1 MASRRRRRTRRQD
14 SGQSSPARSGNRA
27 SNTGKSSQRKQRKS
41 GQREQR
47 KGGQSEQRKGGLSRG
62 FWLYMLAVMAVF
74 IPLNLYCLNQVNPP
88 GPGEAT
94 DEQAATI
101 LNSVNDP
108 HEPYATDPPTSGPHV
123 AQLAGHGYRTD
134 TLPDEIQVA
143 NLSRGFVI
151 VHFSSVAPDADMRQL
166 AAEFE
171 GHDVIVQPD
180 ANLPAETAVALTA
193 WGRIEHL
200 ESYDKGRIYNFVRNY
215 AGLGQPGAAASGG
228 GGG

>member
-1 MASRRRRRTRRQD
+1 MASRRRRRTRRQ
-14 SGQSSPARSGNRA
+14 SGGGQGNTSRTGSRA
-27 SNTGKSSQRKQRKS
+27 AGGAKGGK
-41 GQREQR
+41 REQR
-47 KGGQSEQRKGGLSRG
+47 SGGQRSQPKGGLGRG

-74 IPLNLYCLNQVNPP
+74 IPLNLYCLNQASPP
-88 GPGEAT
+88 GPGEET
-94 DEQAATI
+94 DQQAATV

-123 AQLAGHGYRTD
+123 TQLARHGYRTD
-134 TLPDEIQVA
+134 TLADEIQVA
-143 NLSRGFVI
+143 NLTRGFVI
-151 VHFSSVAPDADMRQL
+151 VHFKSAGLEAEMRRL

-180 ANLPAETAVALTA
+180 PNLPAETAVALTA

-200 ESYDKGRIYNFVRNY
+200 DSYDKGRVYNFVRNY
-215 AGLGQPGAAASGG
+215 AGLGLPQAAPSGG

>member
-1 MASRRRRRTRRQD
+1 MANLPPRAAAVARQRTTRV
-14 SGQSSPARSGNRA
+14 
-27 SNTGKSSQRKQRKS
+27 GKR
-41 GQREQR
+41 
-47 KGGQSEQRKGGLSRG
+47 EQRKGGLSRG
-62 FWLYMLAVMAVF
+62 FWLYMVAVMAVF

-94 DEQAATI
+94 DEQAATV
-101 LNSVNDP
+101 LNSVNDA

-123 AQLAGHGYRTD
+123 SQLAEHGYRTD
-134 TLPDEIQVA
+134 TLPDEVQVA

-151 VHFSSVAPDADMRQL
+151 VHFNNTALDSEMRQL

-180 ANLPAETAVALTA
+180 AALPFETPVALTA
-193 WGRIEHL
+193 WGRIEQL
-200 ESYDKGRIYNFVRNY
+200 DSYDKGRVYNFVRNY
-215 AGLGQPGAAASGG
+215 AGLGQPQSAASGG

>member
-1 MASRRRRRTRRQD
+1 MASRRRRRTRRQGRG
-14 SGQSSPARSGNRA
+14 GQSNAARA
-27 SNTGKSSQRKQRKS
+27 SNADK
-41 GQREQR
+41 REQR
-47 KGGQSEQRKGGLSRG
+47 KGNQNDQRKGGLGRG
-62 FWLYMLAVMAVF
+62 FWLYMLAVTALF
-74 IPLNLYCLNQVNPP
+74 IPLTLYCLNQASPP

-101 LNSVNDP
+101 LNSVTDP

-123 AQLAGHGYRTD
+123 TQLAAHGYQTE

-151 VHFSSVAPDADMRQL
+151 VHFNNPALDAEMRRL

-180 ANLPAETAVALTA
+180 AGLPPEQPLALTA
-193 WGRIEHL
+193 WGRIERL
-200 ESYDKGRIYNFVRNY
+200 DSYDKGRVYNFVRNY
-215 AGLGQPGAAASGG
+215 AGLGQPQSAPSGG

>member
-1 MASRRRRRTRRQD
+1 MASRRRRRTRRQ
-14 SGQSSPARSGNRA
+14 SAGGQSSAAGTSSRA
-27 SNTGKSSQRKQRKS
+27 SKSDKGR
-41 GQREQR
+41 QREQR
-47 KGGQSEQRKGGLSRG
+47 KGSKGNQQKGGLGRG
-62 FWLYMLAVMAVF
+62 FWLYMLAVMALF
-74 IPLNLYCLNQVNPP
+74 IPLNLYCLNQASPP
-88 GPGEAT
+88 GPGEET
-94 DEQAATI
+94 DQQAATI

-123 AQLAGHGYRTD
+123 TQLAGHGYRTD

-151 VHFSSVAPDADMRQL
+151 VHFGDAGLNTEMQQL

-180 ANLPAETAVALTA
+180 ASLPAETAVALTA

-200 ESYDKGRIYNFVRNY
+200 DSYDKGRVYNFVRNY
-215 AGLGQPGAAASGG
+215 AGLGQPQAAPPGG

>member
-1 MASRRRRRTRRQD
+1 MASRRRRRTRRQ
-14 SGQSSPARSGNRA
+14 SGGGQSSAAGTSSRA
-27 SNTGKSSQRKQRKS
+27 SNSNKGKQRDQRKS
-41 GQREQR
+41 GQGNQR
-47 KGGQSEQRKGGLSRG
+47 KSGLGRG
-62 FWLYMLAVMAVF
+62 FWLYMLAVMALF
-74 IPLNLYCLNQVNPP
+74 IPLNLYCLNQASPP
-88 GPGEAT
+88 GPGEET
-94 DEQAATI
+94 DQQAATV
-101 LNSVNDP
+101 LTSVNDP

-123 AQLAGHGYRTD
+123 TQLAEHGYRTD

-151 VHFSSVAPDADMRQL
+151 VHFNDAGLGTEMQRL

-180 ANLPAETAVALTA
+180 AGLPAETAVALTA

-200 ESYDKGRIYNFVRNY
+200 DSYDKGRVYNFVRNY
-215 AGLGQPGAAASGG
+215 AGLGQPQAAPSGG

>member
-14 SGQSSPARSGNRA
+14 SGGQPRAARSSSQA
-27 SNTGKSSQRKQRKS
+27 SNTGKD
-41 GQREQR
+41 EQR
-47 KGGQSEQRKGGLSRG
+47 KGSKGGQRKGSKGGQRKGGLSRG

-94 DEQAATI
+94 DEQAATA

-151 VHFSSVAPDADMRQL
+151 VHFSSVALDADMQQL

-200 ESYDKGRIYNFVRNY
+200 GSYDKGRIYNFVRNY
-215 AGLGQPGAAASGG
+215 AGLGQSGAAASGG

>member
-14 SGQSSPARSGNRA
+14 SGGHPRADRSSSQA
-27 SNTGKSSQRKQRKS
+27 SKTGKDEK
-41 GQREQR
+41 R
-47 KGGQSEQRKGGLSRG
+47 KGSKGEQRKGGLSRG

-94 DEQAATI
+94 DEQAATV

-151 VHFSSVAPDADMRQL
+151 VHFGSAALDADMRQL

-215 AGLGQPGAAASGG
+215 AGLGQAGAAASAGG
-228 GGG
+228 GG